1 MAPDIHDN
9 TWVSCGISV
18 LWDAQALNEICSP
31 ESARSLREF
40 FRLYE
45 TGWRDDA
52 LKLINN
58 RTLVVAGLE
67 AAMDTLNPQEAAE
80 WMEQKVYPAVRDFQ
94 DNVADGGGEAALIL
108 WFADERRIWHRP
120 ADGTNHWHCSGEH
133 RKQSIP
139 IGRCIWNGAE
149 SSVRR
154 IVAVDSENKQR
165 HIGLFLRRIS

>member
-1 MAPDIHDN
+1 MTPDLHDK
-9 TWVSCGISV
+9 TWTGCGISL

-31 ESARSLREF
+31 ESVRSLREF
-40 FRLYE
+40 LRLHQA
-45 TGWRDDA
+45 GWPEDA

-67 AAMDTLNPQEAAE
+67 AAMDTLNPQEAVE
-80 WMEQKVYPAVRDFQ
+80 WLEQKVYLAVRDFQ

-108 WFADERRIWHRP
+108 WFADAKRIWHHA
-120 ADGTNHWHCSGEH
+120 ADGTNHWHCSGEY
-133 RKQSIP
+133 RQRSIP

-154 IVAVDSENKQR
+154 IVAMDSDKKQR